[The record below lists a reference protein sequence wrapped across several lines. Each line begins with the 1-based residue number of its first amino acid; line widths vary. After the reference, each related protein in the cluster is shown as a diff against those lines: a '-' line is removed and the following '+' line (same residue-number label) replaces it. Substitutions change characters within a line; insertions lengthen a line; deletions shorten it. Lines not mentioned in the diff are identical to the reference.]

1 MEIWPA
7 IDLRDGKCVRLVQ
20 GDFDRQTVYADD
32 PVDVARRWTE
42 LGARRLHLVD
52 LDGARDGR
60 TANRDIAQSIVEA
73 VDIPCQLGGGIRD
86 EEAIAGLLA
95 AGLSRLVI
103 GTRAVRDPD
112 WFAGVCRRFPG
123 QLVAGID
130 ARDGQV
136 ATDGWA
142 QVSDLDAVEL
152 AVNLAGEPLAGL
164 VYTDITRDG
173 MLQGPNLEAMERMQQ
188 EVNMPVIASGGVT
201 TLEDVQSLADV
212 GLAGCIVGK
221 ALYEGRLSLP
231 DILETAGD
239 QLPQL

>member
-20 GDFDRQTVYADD
+20 GDFDRQTIYADD
-32 PVDVARRWTE
+32 PVEVARRWVE

-60 TANRDIAQSIVEA
+60 AANQDVARSIVEA
-73 VDIPCQLGGGIRD
+73 VKIPCQLGGGIRD
-86 EEAIAGLLA
+86 EETITRLLA

-112 WFAGVCRRFPG
+112 WLGDVCRRFPG
-123 QLVAGID
+123 QLVVGID
-130 ARDGQV
+130 ARDGRV
-136 ATDGWA
+136 ATDGWYE
-142 QVSDLDAVEL
+142 VSDLDAVEM
-152 AVNLAGEPLAGL
+152 AVQLAGEPLAAL
-164 VYTDITRDG
+164 VYTDIARDG
-173 MLQGPNLEAMERMQQ
+173 MLQGPNLEAMQSMQQ

-201 TLEDVQSLADV
+201 TLDDVQSLADV
-212 GLAGCIVGK
+212 GMAGCIIGK
-221 ALYEGRLSLP
+221 ALYENRLSLP

-239 QLPQL
+239 QLLEL